1 MSFIIY
7 FAYLTIFFLVW
18 LLVALIWP
26 TKPTPIHSLLYSMES
41 KYSLPS
47 SMERQIMEIVIGK
60 CFLCSPSLT
69 FSWTTVDSWISWKL
83 LSNEPSFVSKLFLL
97 DMPTW
102 LPQTCKL
109 LEMLIINSILNCGK
123 SGTVQEVNI
132 KNLDENMLNGFNT

>member
-1 MSFIIY
+1 
-7 FAYLTIFFLVW
+7 
-18 LLVALIWP
+18 
-26 TKPTPIHSLLYSMES
+26 
-41 KYSLPS
+41 
-47 SMERQIMEIVIGK
+47 MEIVIGK

-102 LPQTCKL
+102 LRQTWKL

-132 KNLDENMLNGFNT
+132 KNLDENMVNGFNNT

>member
-1 MSFIIY
+1 
-7 FAYLTIFFLVW
+7 
-18 LLVALIWP
+18 
-26 TKPTPIHSLLYSMES
+26 
-41 KYSLPS
+41 
-47 SMERQIMEIVIGK
+47 MEIVIGK

-102 LPQTCKL
+102 LPQTWKL
-109 LEMLIINSILNCGK
+109 LEMLIINSILNCDK

-132 KNLDENMLNGFNT
+132 KNLDENMLNGFNNT